1 MSTVKRFTRG
11 ADSKVIILLWI
22 VAGLILYAIASPQWD
37 AASLLATPE
46 KFTGYALFTCIMAL
60 GFFRVR
66 KHLSMLSFIRARWWF
81 AAHTIGGLLAFALYI
96 VHVDS
101 WWPENGYVQL
111 LAALMI
117 AVTISGLIG
126 YVIEKTFPERLTQ
139 QGGEILY
146 SQIPE
151 AVFELKNEAENLML
165 EMNRKTGNDTLARHY
180 TETLMWFFQK
190 PRFVFSHILG
200 SRRAQHWLL
209 QQFVMVNRYL
219 DENEREYNLQLE
231 ELARKKLDID
241 YNYAV
246 QGLMKTWLLF
256 HVPMSA
262 LLILTSLWHL
272 LLVNIYI
279 L

>member
-1 MSTVKRFTRG
+1 M
-11 ADSKVIILLWI
+11 ILLLWI
-22 VAGLILYAIASPQWD
+22 VAGLILYVVASPQWD
-37 AASLLATPE
+37 SASLLGTPE
-46 KFTGYALFTCIMAL
+46 KVTGYALFACIMAL

-81 AAHTIGGLLAFALYI
+81 AAHTIGGILAYALYI

-101 WWPENGYVQL
+101 WWPEGGYVQL

-126 YVIEKTFPERLTQ
+126 YIIEKMFPQRLTQ

-151 AVFELKNEAENLML
+151 AVYELKHEAEELML

-219 DENEREYNLQLE
+219 DEKESEYSAQLKA
-231 ELARKKLDID
+231 LARKKLDID
-241 YNYAV
+241 YSYAV
-246 QGLMKTWLLF
+246 QTLMKTWLLF
-256 HVPMSA
+256 HVPLSA
-262 LLILTSLWHL
+262 ALILMSLWHL
-272 LLVNIYI
+272 LLVNVYI

>member
-1 MSTVKRFTRG
+1 MNKVKRFARG
-11 ADSKVIILLWI
+11 SDFKVILLLWI
-22 VAGLILYAIASPQWD
+22 GAGLIFYAIASPQWD
-37 AASLLATPE
+37 SASLLATPE

-66 KHLSMLSFIRARWWF
+66 KHLSMLSLIKARWWF
-81 AAHTIGGLLAFALYI
+81 AAHTIGGILAFALYI

-101 WWPENGYVQL
+101 WWPEGGYVQL

-126 YVIEKTFPERLTQ
+126 YMIEKIFPQRLTQ

-146 SQIPE
+146 SQIPD
-151 AVFELKNEAENLML
+151 AVYELKNEAERLML

-200 SRRAQHWLL
+200 SGRAQHWLL

-219 DENEREYNLQLE
+219 DENEREYSVRLK

-241 YNYAV
+241 FSYAV
-246 QGLMKTWLLF
+246 QSLMKKQ
-256 HVPMSA
+256 
-262 LLILTSLWHL
+262 
-272 LLVNIYI
+272 NIQ